1 MLESYGIIRFGAVFF
16 SNLLITWI
24 VGLKLRSELCR
35 SALTEG
41 GETGDSRKRLGKM
54 GKIRRALAI
63 FDTACHTKLASD

>member
-1 MLESYGIIRFGAVFF
+1 MESLELFVLEQFFF

-24 VGLKLRSELCR
+24 VGLKFRSELCR

-54 GKIRRALAI
+54 GKI
-63 FDTACHTKLASD
+63 